1 MATTIEPPETDL
13 RDLEERANERLADG
27 AGSIEADLDAVAVE
41 VEEEPERPPTR
52 LAVAVA
58 LPTIASAVMVG
69 GVFLEVSARFYA
81 GFAGLAGIG
90 LAVLASRTR
99 RPVLANVV
107 IAAGLFLIG
116 LLTVVP
122 SGIGNIFDI
131 QDLVTDAARSGDV
144 LRPPVPFDPGWMA
157 IVGWL
162 MGIVGFSAT
171 WVAVVVGRP
180 ALGLLLPMPIA
191 AFAGISV
198 PDDAQ
203 VASGLAV
210 LVLFAIGLGL
220 LSSEQSVG
228 LGDERPSVAYEI
240 RKALKALPVI
250 AVVTVVLFFLAQS
263 DFLFPPPVI
272 DPAQEPQRPNTVPL
286 TEVEDRVLFSVESE
300 LSGPWRVGVLDV
312 YNLEDGTWRLPPF
325 AESKLDDVPSDGF
338 VDRSLAPSVNA
349 TFTVAGLGG
358 SVLPGLPN
366 TVGIVA
372 QGPDLAYDG
381 RSGNIRVSQGQVE
394 PGLTYTVAA
403 AGLPS
408 IEELQRTTLAIP
420 DDKLKFLEAPNP
432 PPAAATLIAR
442 AEAELTNRWDRF
454 DFLRTYVLDN
464 VVASGPG
471 TPVEIPPER
480 VQAILTELEGSPYEI
495 VALQALF
502 ARWVE
507 VPARLGYG
515 FDGGEVVDDVLQIRP
530 RNGATF
536 PEVYF
541 EGFGWLPV
549 IGTPRQAEP
558 SVGSDSGEQQTDPNI
573 VPSDDIAVQ
582 ILLPVLVPPDS
593 VLGEQ
598 ILAVLA
604 VVMPLALLALVVY
617 TLWPAVRKAR
627 LRSRRRAAARAAG
640 PRARIALSY
649 AEWRDHAADFGFSQ
663 PSDTPLMFLDRF
675 VDDDEHTELAWLV
688 TRSLWGDLRAVADDD
703 MAAIV
708 EELTRSLRRR
718 LASLQPATM
727 RAVAFV
733 SRISLRSPYA
743 PVTDLTRGDADRDDP
758 GRRARRKPRRKPR
771 PKRRPK
777 EREHASA
784 TP

>member
-1 MATTIEPPETDL
+1 MTATLEPPRTDPGGVDEHAR
-13 RDLEERANERLADG
+13 RDSDVGRL
-27 AGSIEADLDAVAVE
+27 
-41 VEEEPERPPTR
+41 EPELDEAADAEVAAADEAAEEARPATR
-52 LAVAVA
+52 LAIAIA
-58 LPTIASAVMVG
+58 LPTIATAVMVG
-69 GVFLEVSARFYA
+69 GVFIEISGRVY
-81 GFAGLAGIG
+81 AGLAGLAGVG
-90 LAVLASRTR
+90 LAVLASRIR
-99 RPVLANVV
+99 RPALANVV
-107 IAAGLFLIG
+107 IGVGLFAVG
-116 LLTVVP
+116 LLSVVP
-122 SGIGNIFDI
+122 SGVGNVFDV
-131 QDLVTDAARSGDV
+131 QQLATEAARSGDV

-157 IVGWL
+157 IIGWL

-171 WVAVVVGRP
+171 WVAVVVRRP

-198 PDDAQ
+198 PADAQ
-203 VASGLAV
+203 VPSGLAV

-228 LGDERPSVAYEI
+228 AGDERPSLGYEL
-240 RKALKALPVI
+240 RKAVKALPLI
-250 AVVTVVLFFLAQS
+250 AVVTVALYLLSQT

-272 DPAQEPQRPNTVPL
+272 DPAQEPQEPQTVPL
-286 TEVEDRVLFSVESE
+286 TEVEDRVLFSVVSE

-312 YNLEDGTWRLPPF
+312 YNVEDGTWRLPPF
-325 AESKLDDVPSDGF
+325 AESELDEVPSDGF
-338 VDRSLAPSVNA
+338 VDRRLAPAVNA
-349 TFTVAGLGG
+349 EFTVAGLGG

-366 TVGIVA
+366 TVGIIA
-372 QGPDLAYDG
+372 DGPELSYDD

-394 PGLTYTVAA
+394 AGLTYTVAA

-408 IEELQRTTLAIP
+408 IEELQQTTIP
-420 DDKLKFLEAPNP
+420 IPEDKRPFLEAPDM
-432 PPAAATLIAR
+432 PPAAATLVAE

-464 VVASGPG
+464 VVASGAG
-471 TPVEIPPER
+471 SPVAIPPER
-480 VQAILTELEGSPYEI
+480 VQEILTDLEGSPYEI

-502 ARWVE
+502 ARWVD
-507 VPARLGYG
+507 VPSRLGYG

-593 VLGEQ
+593 ILGEQ
-598 ILAVLA
+598 ILRVVL
-604 VVMPLALLALVVY
+604 VIMPLALLALLTY
-617 TLWPAVRKAR
+617 TVWPAIRKA
-627 LRSRRRAAARAAG
+627 LVRSRRRTAAQASG
-640 PRARIALSY
+640 PRARIALAY

-675 VDDDEHTELAWLV
+675 VDDDEHTELAWLT
-688 TRSLWGDLRAVADDD
+688 TRSLWGDLRDEADGE
-703 MAAIV
+703 MAGAA
-708 EELTRSLRRR
+708 EELSRMLRRR
-718 LASLQPATM
+718 LASLQPGTM
-727 RAVAFV
+727 RAVAAV
-733 SRISLRSPYA
+733 SRISLRTPYA
-743 PVTDLTRGDADRDDP
+743 PATDLTRHG
-758 GRRARRKPRRKPR
+758 GRPSR
-771 PKRRPK
+771 PSRK
-777 EREHASA
+777 ERAHATA
-784 TP
+784 TS

>member
-1 MATTIEPPETDL
+1 MTATLEPTRTGPDDEQVTGGPPVGGLEDEL
-13 RDLEERANERLADG
+13 DAAADASVAAEDEAAEEERPA
-27 AGSIEADLDAVAVE
+27 
-41 VEEEPERPPTR
+41 TR
-52 LAVAVA
+52 LAIAIA
-58 LPTIASAVMVG
+58 LPTIATAVMVG
-69 GVFLEVSARFYA
+69 GVFIEISGRVY
-81 GFAGLAGIG
+81 AGLAGLAGVG
-90 LAVLASRTR
+90 LAVLASRMR
-99 RPVLANVV
+99 RPALANAV
-107 IAAGLFLIG
+107 IGVGLFAIG
-116 LLTVVP
+116 LLSVLP
-122 SGIGNIFDI
+122 SGIGNVFDV
-131 QDLVTDAARSGDV
+131 QELAGEAARSGDV

-171 WVAVVVGRP
+171 WVAVVVRRP

-203 VASGLAV
+203 VPSGLAV

-228 LGDERPSVAYEI
+228 VGDERPSLGYEL
-240 RKALKALPVI
+240 RKALKALPLI
-250 AVVTVVLFFLAQS
+250 AVVTVALYLLAQT

-272 DPAQEPQRPNTVPL
+272 DPAQEPQEPQTVPL
-286 TEVEDRVLFSVESE
+286 TEVEDRVLFSVVSE

-312 YNLEDGTWRLPPF
+312 YNVEDGTWRLPPF
-325 AESKLDDVPSDGF
+325 AESELDEVPTDGF
-338 VDRSLAPSVNA
+338 VDRRLVPAVNA
-349 TFTVAGLGG
+349 EFTVAGLGG

-366 TVGIVA
+366 TVGIIA
-372 QGPDLAYDG
+372 DGPELSYDA

-394 PGLTYTVAA
+394 AGLTYTVAA

-408 IEELQRTTLAIP
+408 IEDLQQTVTP
-420 DDKLKFLEAPNP
+420 VPEDKRRFLEAPDM
-432 PPAAATLIAR
+432 PPAAATLVAQ
-442 AEAELTNRWDRF
+442 AEADFTNRWDRF

-471 TPVEIPPER
+471 SPVAIPPER
-480 VQAILTELEGSPYEI
+480 VQEILTDLEGSPYEI

-507 VPARLGYG
+507 VPSRLGYG

-549 IGTPRQAEP
+549 IGTPKQAEP

-582 ILLPVLVPPDS
+582 ILLPVLVPAGS

-598 ILAVLA
+598 ILRIVLI
-604 VVMPLALLALVVY
+604 VMPLAALALLAY
-617 TLWPAVRKAR
+617 TVWPAVRKAR
-627 LRSRRRAAARAAG
+627 VRSRRRSAAQVSG
-640 PRARIALSY
+640 PRARIALAY

-675 VDDDEHTELAWLV
+675 VDDDEHTELAWLT
-688 TRSLWGDLRAVADDD
+688 TRSLWGDLRSEADGD
-703 MAAIV
+703 MASAA
-708 EELTRSLRRR
+708 EELSRTLRRR
-718 LASLQPATM
+718 LASLQPGTM
-727 RAVAFV
+727 RAVAAV
-733 SRISLRSPYA
+733 SRISLRAPYA
-743 PVTDLTRGDADRDDP
+743 PDTDLTRHS
-758 GRRARRKPRRKPR
+758 GRPSRKSR
-771 PKRRPK
+771 K
-777 EREHASA
+777 ERADA
-784 TP
+784 TV